1 MELITTMKQLG
12 SKLPCYG
19 LPETIEKV
27 LREYCQFLNERED
40 LLTLAQN
47 YHDDIF
53 EKNRYSLLEVEQ
65 LPEHDGREQG
75 LLFAVIYLARCEL
88 MEQVLAAKGVPGQY
102 KFGTVFSCTKQ
113 LEKCTEYYGAVGLR
127 GMYRSRLV
135 AWLEPSQYIIGR
147 LTFQVGTFS
156 GPYVVYR
163 SRKDGTNVPLALPD
177 YAYLPDGKRAPAKY
191 TGETFQP
198 RQWEDG
204 DTVWGYT
211 FDENGILIQEP
222 IQLNL
227 KDYEKVLGV
236 GDEVLHVHIPAI
248 GKLEMA
254 AVEDAF
260 TQAEGF
266 FAKYYPEKR
275 FRAWVCSS
283 WLLDTGLKE
292 VLKPESNILQFQSR
306 FRIVLSS
313 VNTFSIYWHIFDV
326 QQFLP
331 LTELVPKNSF
341 QKAML
346 ERVQAGNSLYSGAG
360 FILRDES
367 V

>member
-1 MELITTMKQLG
+1 MELITAIKQLG
-12 SKLPCYG
+12 SKLPDYG
-19 LPETIEKV
+19 FPETIEKT
-27 LREYCQFLNERED
+27 LQEYCLFLKERED
-40 LLTLAQN
+40 LLILAQT

-53 EKNRYSLLEVEQ
+53 ENNRYTLLEVEQ
-65 LPEHDGREQG
+65 LPEQDGREQG

-88 MEQVLAAKGVPGQY
+88 MEQVLAAKGIPGQY
-102 KFGTVFSCTKQ
+102 KAGTVFNCMKQ
-113 LEKCTEYYGAVGLR
+113 LEKCMEYYGAVGLQ

-135 AWLEPSQYIIGR
+135 AWLAPSQYIIGR
-147 LTFQVGTFS
+147 LTFQVSTFS

-163 SRKDGTNVPLALPD
+163 SRKDGTNVPLALPEF
-177 YAYLPDGKRAPAKY
+177 AYLPNGKRAPAKY
-191 TGETFQP
+191 AGETFRP
-198 RQWEDG
+198 ELREDADSVCG
-204 DTVWGYT
+204 CT
-211 FDENGILIQEP
+211 FDENGILIQKP
-222 IQLNL
+222 VQL
-227 KDYEKVLGV
+227 KRKEYEKVLQH
-236 GDEVLHVHIPAI
+236 GDDVLNVHIPAI

-260 TQAEGF
+260 AQAEVF
-266 FAKYYPEKR
+266 FEKYYPEKQ

-306 FRIVLSS
+306 FRIVLSG

-326 QQFLP
+326 QQFKP

-341 QKAML
+341 QKNML
-346 ERVQAGNSLYSGAG
+346 ERVQSGKYLYSGAG
-360 FILRDES
+360 FILWDET

>member
-1 MELITTMKQLG
+1 MELITTIKRLG
-12 SKLPCYG
+12 SRLAEYG
-19 LPETIEKV
+19 LPEPIEKE
-27 LREYCQFLNERED
+27 LREYCLFLTERED
-40 LLTLAQN
+40 LLKLAQT

-53 EKNRYSLLEVEQ
+53 ENNRYTLLEVEE
-65 LPEHDGREQG
+65 LPERDGREQG

-88 MEQVLAAKGVPGQY
+88 MEQVLEARGIPGQY
-102 KFGTVFSCTKQ
+102 KFGAVFSCTKQ
-113 LEKCTEYYGAVGLR
+113 IEKCTEYYDAVGLQ

-147 LTFQVGTFS
+147 LTFQVSAFS

-163 SRKDGTNVPLALPD
+163 SRKDGTSVPLALPEF
-177 YAYLPDGKRAPAKY
+177 AYLPDGKRAPAKY
-191 TGETFQP
+191 AGETFQP
-198 RQWEDG
+198 QLREEEDSVYG
-204 DTVWGYT
+204 CT
-211 FDENGILIQEP
+211 FDENGLLIREP
-222 IQLNL
+222 VRL
-227 KDYEKVLGV
+227 KLEEYEKVLAA
-236 GDEVLHVHIPAI
+236 GDDVLNVHIPAI

-260 TQAEGF
+260 AQAEMF
-266 FAKYYPEKR
+266 FAKHYPGKR

-283 WLLDTGLKE
+283 WLLDTGLKA
-292 VLKPESNILQFQSR
+292 VLKPESNILRFQSK
-306 FRIVLSS
+306 FRIVLSG

-326 QQFLP
+326 QRFLP

-341 QKAML
+341 QKAIL

-360 FILRDES
+360 FILWDET